1 MPRMKMLKS
10 IAHNVAHS
18 YLSLMNY
25 TDGEYTVERLFQLA
39 KESKQTN
46 IEINIL
52 QKSIEPVVY
61 ETPSIKLSLVYLEE
75 TLRKLLQS
83 EGIELI
89 NIQSATIRISF
100 DLEGTKL
107 SSNVP
112 NLELPKYAC
121 ESEIIYAN
129 EKIYKKE
136 IVEWWRY

>member
-10 IAHNVAHS
+10 IAHNVEHS

-25 TDGEYTVERLFQLA
+25 IDGDYTVERLFQLA

-52 QKSIEPVVY
+52 QKSIEPVIY

-89 NIQSATIRISF
+89 NIQSAKIRISF

-107 SSNVP
+107 SPNVP

-129 EKIYKKE
+129 GKIYKKE